1 MKQVYY
7 KPEMTVVAV
16 NQQQPLLGTS
26 SSSTGPNSDFMSNP
40 TIGGGSSARENNGV
54 WDNDWNY

>member
-26 SSSTGPNSDFMSNP
+26 SSSTGPNADFMENP
-40 TIGGGSSARENNGV
+40 TISDGQP
-54 WDNDWNY
+54 